1 MHEVPVVP
9 KSADVFA
16 LLVADTGL
24 RYYTELFAR
33 ARDRLAG
40 RTVWHVNSTGEGGG
54 VAELLRSTLGYLRHG
69 GIDARWL
76 VIDGNPPFFAITK
89 RIHNRLHGDLGDGG
103 RLGTLERSHLE
114 RVSSDNLS
122 EALGH
127 IDRGDIVIVHDPQP
141 AGLIPG
147 LVAHGAH
154 VIWTCHVGIDVPNDV
169 ARSAWDFL
177 LGSVVPAH
185 AYTFTRQAYVWEGL
199 DRARVTLI
207 PPCIDA
213 FSLKNVDLEP
223 DRRVAILVTAG
234 LMDASAAVP
243 PTFVRADGSSAEVT
257 ARAEMVEDVPL
268 PSDVATVLQVSR
280 WDALKDPHGVID
292 GFVQTPGIDDAH
304 LVLAGPAP
312 SSVADDPEA
321 AAVLEDLRSTWEAL
335 PPAGRRRV
343 HLANLPTEDVE
354 ENAVIVNALQR
365 HADVVVQKSLAEGFG
380 LTVTEALWKQRPM
393 VAAAVGGISD
403 QITDGVNGRLVD
415 PRDLTAFGNAVA
427 SLLAHPEA
435 AARMG
440 AAGRERVR
448 ERYLAPHYL
457 GAYLDLILR
466 IDG

>member
-9 KSADVFA
+9 KSADAFA
-16 LLVADTGL
+16 LLVPDAGL

-33 ARDRLAG
+33 ARERLAG
-40 RTVWHVNSTGEGGG
+40 RTLWHVNSTAEGGG
-54 VAELLRSTLGYLRHG
+54 VAELLRSSLGYLRHG
-69 GIDARWL
+69 GMDARWL
-76 VIDGNPPFFAITK
+76 VIDGNAPFFAITK

-103 RLGTLERSHLE
+103 RLGSVERSHLA
-114 RVSSDNLS
+114 RVSEDNLA
-122 EALGH
+122 EALEL
-127 IDRGDIVIVHDPQP
+127 IDPGDVVVVHDPQP

-154 VIWTCHVGIDVPNDV
+154 VIWTCHVGIDVPNEV

-177 LGSVVPAH
+177 LGSVAPAH

-199 DRARVTLI
+199 DRARVALI

-213 FSLKNVDLEP
+213 FSLKNVELEP
-223 DRRVAILVTAG
+223 DRQVAILRAAG
-234 LMDASAAVP
+234 LVDAAPGLSA
-243 PTFVRADGSSAEVT
+243 TFVRADGSTAEVT
-257 ARAEMVEDVPL
+257 ARADVVEEGPLPADVP
-268 PSDVATVLQVSR
+268 TVLQVSR
-280 WDALKDPHGVID
+280 WDALKDPRGVIE
-292 GFVQTPGIDDAH
+292 GFVQTPEIAEAH

-321 AAVLEDLRSTWEAL
+321 AAVLADLRRTWEAL
-335 PPAGRRRV
+335 PPAQRGRV
-343 HLANLPTEDVE
+343 HLANLPTLDIE

-380 LTVTEALWKQRPM
+380 LTVTEALWKERPM
-393 VAAAVGGISD
+393 VAAGVGGIAD
-403 QITDGVNGRLVD
+403 QIIDGVNGRLVD

-427 SLLAHPEA
+427 SLLADPEG

-440 AAGRERVR
+440 IAGRQRVR

-466 IDG
+466 VDG